1 MNWMSV
7 VSPLIPSV
15 IDVVKGIMETAKDND
30 EAAIKMLL
38 EIIGSTEE
46 NKTRAALVISN
57 AKAIREFG
65 EDINEKLT

>member
-1 MNWMSV
+1 MSV

-15 IDVVKGIMETAKDND
+15 IDVVKNIIDTTKGDD

-57 AKAIREFG
+57 AKAIKEFG
-65 EDINEKLT
+65 EDLNEKIM